1 MTIDQNRITSLHLLD
16 FFNLTPDLVCIAG
29 TDGYWKAVNQSVID
43 KLGYSEKE
51 LLAHPIDFFVHPD
64 DLERTRARR
73 DSLFKGNRL
82 TDFQN
87 RYITFTGEELWLEW
101 SSIFFPDQQLVFA
114 IAKDIT
120 ARKQIELQVK
130 EEYLKYKSLAT
141 HFKSTLEEG
150 RKFLATELHEELA
163 QLAIAAKI
171 NVDWINRY
179 TPDLPAQS
187 RERLGQTTVITDLMI
202 QAIRRISFAISPHM
216 IDDLGLRATLEW
228 HCREFSLLNNIA
240 CFFEAEYDE
249 TKLSKEVQID
259 FFRICQEAM
268 DNVIVHAKASAVR
281 IIIEST
287 DEQIILSICDN
298 GIGFDPDTISAGPGL
313 IIMRERA
320 VSINAR
326 LSIRSKPNRGTRV
339 SIALPVSV
347 KIEQLAGAY

>member
-1 MTIDQNRITSLHLLD
+1 MPINKIPITNIQLLD

-29 TDGYWKAVNQSVID
+29 TDGYLKAVNQAVVD

-51 LLAHPIDFFVHPD
+51 LLSHPIDFFVHPD
-64 DLERTRARR
+64 DLERTQARR
-73 DSLFKGNRL
+73 ALLHTGNHL
-82 TDFQN
+82 VDFQN
-87 RYITFTGEELWLEW
+87 RYITYTGEEIWLEW
-101 SSIFFPDQQLVFA
+101 SSIFFSDRNLVFA
-114 IAKDIT
+114 IAKDVT

-163 QLAIAAKI
+163 QLALAAKM
-171 NVDWINRY
+171 NVDWISSH
-179 TPDLPAQS
+179 TPELSTQS
-187 RERLGQTTVITDLMI
+187 RDRLDQAAVITDLLI
-202 QAIRRISFAISPHM
+202 KAIRRISFAISPHM
-216 IDDLGLRATLEW
+216 IDDLGLKATLEW

-240 CFFEAEYDE
+240 CFFEADYDE
-249 TKLSKEVQID
+249 SKLSKEVQID

-268 DNVIVHAKASAVR
+268 DNVIMHAQASAVR

-287 DEQIILSICDN
+287 EDQVQLSICDN
-298 GIGFDPDTISAGPGL
+298 GIGFEPDVISHGPGM

-326 LSIRSKPNRGTRV
+326 LSIKSTLNKGTRV
-339 SIALPVSV
+339 CIALPVTV
-347 KIEQLAGAY
+347 RVEKMADAC